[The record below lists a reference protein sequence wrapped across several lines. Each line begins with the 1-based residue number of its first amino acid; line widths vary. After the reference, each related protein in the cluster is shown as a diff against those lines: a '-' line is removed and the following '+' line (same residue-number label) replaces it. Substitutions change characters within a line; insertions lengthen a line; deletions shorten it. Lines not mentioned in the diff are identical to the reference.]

1 MAKAI
6 VDPEHLQRFAG
17 NLNRFSQDICERGS
31 SLQQQFVRL
40 GETWRDQEQ
49 ERFAEEFRL
58 MMAAIDRFSSA
69 AGEQVPVLLRKAA
82 AIQAYLESR

>member
-1 MAKAI
+1 
-6 VDPEHLQRFAG
+6 
-17 NLNRFSQDICERGS
+17 
-31 SLQQQFVRL
+31 
-40 GETWRDQEQ
+40 
-49 ERFAEEFRL
+49 